1 MAVDWKA
8 LEKAK
13 KSTKAVA
20 YSRVS
25 TIGQVDK
32 VSLQYQEEKIKGYAD
47 WQGYSLVDSYIEKGE
62 SGAKEDR
69 TQLTR
74 LLTDAEEGKFDLV
87 IVYKPDRLS
96 RDFRIAFE
104 TMYKLEDLG
113 VGIIFLE
120 PFIDTRD
127 QMGKLIFS
135 FMSHFAEMD
144 KNNIVA
150 RLNMGRK
157 DKVKRGNW
165 ISKKPYGYDVIN
177 GKLVTNKTESEAVR
191 AIFKLRAYDRMS
203 LRAIAEYLNKQ
214 GYSTPTGKSNKW
226 NHNSVNLIIKNEL
239 YAGKC
244 TQEISGEIIEI
255 DMDYEP
261 LTTYQM
267 FGRANSKY

>member
-1 MAVDWKA
+1 MTAVNWEALEQAKKAIRAVD
-8 LEKAK
+8 
-13 KSTKAVA
+13 

-32 VSLQYQEEKIKGYAD
+32 VSLEYQQEKIRGYAQ
-47 WQGYSLVDSYIEKGE
+47 WQEYTIVDSYIEKGE
-62 SGAKEDR
+62 SGAKENR
-69 TQLTR
+69 TELTR
-74 LLTDAEEGKFDLV
+74 LIADAEAGKFDLV

-144 KNNIVA
+144 KNNIVQ

-157 DKVKRGNW
+157 DKVKKGNW
-165 ISKKPYGYDVIN
+165 ISKKPYGYNVVD
-177 GKLVTNKTESEAVR
+177 GKLIVNEYESKAVK
-191 AIFKLRAYDRMS
+191 AIFKWRAYDRMS
-203 LRAIAEYLNKQ
+203 LRTIANKLNEE
-214 GYSTPTGKSNKW
+214 GYPSPTGKNKW
-226 NHNSVNLIIKNEL
+226 NHNSVNLIIKNDL
-239 YAGKC
+239 YMGVC
-244 TQEISGEIIEI
+244 TQEIEGEVI
-255 DMDYEP
+255 DINIDLEP
-261 LTTYQM
+261 LTTRQM

>member
-8 LEKAK
+8 LEEAK
-13 KSTKAVA
+13 KAIRAVS

-25 TIGQVDK
+25 TLGQVDK
-32 VSLQYQEEKIKGYAD
+32 VSLQYQEEKIQGYAD
-47 WQGYSLVDSYIEKGE
+47 WQGYTIVDHYVEKGE

-69 TQLTR
+69 TELTR
-74 LLTDAEEGKFDLV
+74 LIADAEEGKFDLL

-104 TMYKLEDLG
+104 TMYRLEDAG

-157 DKVKRGNW
+157 DKVRKGNW
-165 ISKKPYGYDVIN
+165 ISKKPYGYDIIN
-177 GKLVTNKTESEAVR
+177 GKLVVNEYEAQAVK

-203 LRAIAEYLNKQ
+203 LRAIADHLNNQ
-214 GYSTPTGKSNKW
+214 GFTTPSGKAKKW
-226 NHNSVNLIIKNEL
+226 NHNTVCKIIQNDL
-239 YAGKC
+239 YIGKC
-244 TQEISGEIIEI
+244 TQEIDGEVIEI

-261 LTTYQM
+261 LTTVQM